1 MSKPLSREQAIEF
14 FRQSDDVE
22 TVLVLLE
29 DDAETKALRK
39 VAIAWSKSSVAGKQP
54 GREFHQTAELWDEL
68 WKDTDYDVGQIE
80 LLSGVKSP
88 HAHLARLRGCRIISQ
103 MEPCPQ
109 RRRKPCDN
117 SLKSNWDFKEVIN
130 HASQTCSR
138 PRANPNLQSRS
149 RPHRAWDGPP
159 RGQPDSRSQQRNLTL
174 QETPRWVSPTPK

>member
-88 HAHLARLRGCRIISQ
+88 HAHLARLRGCRIIF
-103 MEPCPQ
+103 P
-109 RRRKPCDN
+109 
-117 SLKSNWDFKEVIN
+117 
-130 HASQTCSR
+130 
-138 PRANPNLQSRS
+138 
-149 RPHRAWDGPP
+149 DG
-159 RGQPDSRSQQRNLTL
+159 TL
-174 QETPRWVSPTPK
+174 SAAAQKALRQLAKIKLGL